1 MPDLSMASMFPDPK
15 ALGRVAVLLGG
26 ASAEREVSLMSGTGV
41 LEALRS
47 RGVDAHAFDPA
58 QRDLGELR
66 REGFDRAF
74 IALHGRFGED
84 GSVQG
89 ALELLRIPYT
99 GSGVLASAIA
109 MDKTC
114 TKDIWLARGLPT
126 PAFRRA
132 SDLEGA
138 RRAVNELG
146 LPLAVKP
153 SREGSSL
160 GFSRADSLSSL
171 EAAFLQARQYD
182 SEVIIERFIDGA
194 ELTVAILGSGTAARA
209 LPVIEIRAPS
219 GNYDY
224 QNKYFGDDTRYLCP
238 APLAPEVAREVA
250 ELSLAAYRAI
260 GCEGWGRVDLMLARA
275 DSKPWLLEVNTSP
288 GMTGHSLVP
297 MAAREAGLSYEDLCL
312 SLIGS
317 ASLKIS
323 PARPAQGSNQ
333 GAPA

>member
-1 MPDLSMASMFPDPK
+1 MSEPRGRD
-15 ALGRVAVLLGG
+15 LGRVAVLMGG
-26 ASAEREVSLMSGTGV
+26 ASAEREVSLMSGAGV

-47 RGVDAHAFDPA
+47 RGVDAHPFDPA
-58 QRDLGELR
+58 ERELGELR
-66 REGFDRAF
+66 REGVARAF

-89 ALELLRIPYT
+89 ALEMLRIPYT

-109 MDKTC
+109 MDKQC

-132 SDLEGA
+132 ASLEDA
-138 RRAVNELG
+138 RAALGELG

-160 GFSRADSLSSL
+160 GFSRADSLSAL
-171 EAAFLQARQYD
+171 ETAFANARRYD

-194 ELTVAILGSGTAARA
+194 ELTVAMLGSGERARA

-238 APLAPEVAREVA
+238 APLEPELARQVA
-250 ELSLAAYRAI
+250 EVSLAAYRAV

-275 DSKPWLLEVNTSP
+275 DARPWLLEVNTSP

-297 MAAREAGLSYEDLCL
+297 MAARASGLSYEDLCL
-312 SLIGS
+312 ELLGS
-317 ASLKIS
+317 ASLKI
-323 PARPAQGSNQ
+323 ARAAAGTQGGAQ
-333 GAPA
+333 

>member
-1 MPDLSMASMFPDPK
+1 VRGVTKAVHQDRVR
-15 ALGRVAVLLGG
+15 ALGRVAVLMGG
-26 ASAEREVSLMSGTGV
+26 ASAEREVSLMSGAGV
-41 LEALRS
+41 LAALRE

-58 QRDLGELR
+58 ERELGELR
-66 REGFDRAF
+66 REGFARAF

-89 ALELLRIPYT
+89 ALELLGIPYT

-132 SDLEGA
+132 ATLEDA

-160 GFSRADSLSSL
+160 GFSRAESPESL
-171 EAAFLQARQYD
+171 EAAFTLARQYD

-194 ELTVAILGSGTAARA
+194 ELTVAILGSGSAARA
-209 LPVIEIRAPS
+209 LPVIEIRAPA
-219 GNYDY
+219 GNYNY

-238 APLAPEVAREVA
+238 APLVPEVAREVA
-250 ELSLAAYRAI
+250 EISLAAYRAI
-260 GCEGWGRVDLMLARA
+260 GCEGWGRVDLMLSRA
-275 DSKPWLLEVNTSP
+275 DSRPWLLEVNTSP

-297 MAAREAGLSYEDLCL
+297 MAAQAAGITYEDLCL
-312 SLIGS
+312 DLLGS
-317 ASLKIS
+317 ASLKT
-323 PARPAQGSNQ
+323 
-333 GAPA
+333 GAPPSLKRVTPEVA

>member
-1 MPDLSMASMFPDPK
+1 VTEARNQDQTQDQAQ
-15 ALGRVAVLLGG
+15 ALGRVAVLMGG
-26 ASAEREVSLMSGTGV
+26 ASAEREVSLMSGAGV
-41 LEALRS
+41 LAALRE
-47 RGVDAHAFDPA
+47 RGVDAHAFDPSE
-58 QRDLGELR
+58 RDLGDLR
-66 REGFDRAF
+66 REGFSRAF

-89 ALELLRIPYT
+89 ALELLGIPYT

-132 SDLEGA
+132 ATLDDA

-146 LPLAVKP
+146 LPLALKP

-160 GFSRADSLSSL
+160 GFSRADSPESL
-171 EAAFLQARQYD
+171 EAAFTNARQYD

-194 ELTVAILGSGTAARA
+194 ELTVAILGSGATARA
-209 LPVIEIRAPS
+209 LPVIEIRAPA

-250 ELSLAAYRAI
+250 EVALAAYRAI
-260 GCEGWGRVDLMLARA
+260 GCEGWGRVDLMLARG
-275 DSKPWLLEVNTSP
+275 DSRPWLLEVNTSP

-312 SLIGS
+312 NLLGS
-317 ASLKIS
+317 AALKI
-323 PARPAQGSNQ
+323 
-333 GAPA
+333 GAPSVRGRAGAEVA